1 MLKFPVFMTT
11 WFKQELN
18 SYKEA
23 LEHFFLWKPPVF
35 DPPPCMVLAI
45 QSALY
50 KTHKH
55 HNDQKTA
62 CCQPLLLLD
71 VLRGGRFI
79 DAEVL

>member
-1 MLKFPVFMTT
+1 M
-11 WFKQELN
+11 
-18 SYKEA
+18 
-23 LEHFFLWKPPVF
+23 F
-35 DPPPCMVLAI
+35 DPPPWMVLAI